1 MRFIQNIEYSWW
13 ESNPRQGHI
22 RPTLSHSATGALE
35 GVFSLSIF
43 RYISLSPFYQ
53 KHKSFKNTCPISFND
68 IIFAIQHHSEPHVL
82 LSLYV

>member
-35 GVFSLSIF
+35 GFSPYMYL
-43 RYISLSPFYQ
+43 YINL
-53 KHKSFKNTCPISFND
+53 
-68 IIFAIQHHSEPHVL
+68 
-82 LSLYV
+82 